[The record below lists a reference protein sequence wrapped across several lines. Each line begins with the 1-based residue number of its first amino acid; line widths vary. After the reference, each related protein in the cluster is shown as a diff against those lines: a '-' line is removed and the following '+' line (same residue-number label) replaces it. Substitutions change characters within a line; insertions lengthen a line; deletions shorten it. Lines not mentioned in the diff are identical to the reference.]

1 MAKMDGDRLF
11 NTDST
16 LQLLLLGIFAF
27 PYALFY
33 FSFFFIIFFRIE
45 EKTRL
50 EQHRCCAVCSGANQV

>member
-1 MAKMDGDRLF
+1 MAKMDGGDRLF

-33 FSFFFIIFFRIE
+33 FSFFFIIFSASKR
-45 EKTRL
+45 K
-50 EQHRCCAVCSGANQV
+50 HV